1 MKSRDYKEIFL
12 SIEKQLK
19 ILVDKSLSRTNVS
32 NIFTIDTS
40 NTEMI
45 NKDIHQLLG
54 LPKGY
59 SANEMTIFDR
69 GGGFTYKINGEG
81 VTITAANNQAF
92 VQEDINHVEFTP
104 DGIAGTE
111 KIKFAAYIPKV

>member
-1 MKSRDYKEIFL
+1 MSRSYKEIFL
-12 SIEKQLK
+12 GMEKQLK

-40 NTEMI
+40 KTATI

-69 GGGFTYKINGEG
+69 GGGFTYRVNGEG
-81 VTITAANNQAF
+81 VIITAANNQAF
-92 VQEDINHVEFTP
+92 TQEDINHVEFTP
-104 DGIAGTE
+104 AGIAGTA